1 MKILT
6 IFEDGRVGGPHKQF
20 FYFFKT
26 LHKKN
31 IDQHFLIMPGL
42 NKKLKFKKEINL
54 LKINIVYLS
63 YYNLFPYLKTF
74 LRDIMRIT
82 STIKKLR
89 IDKVYIAGGS
99 SCIKSVLASI
109 ISRRKFIWHI
119 HDSKNNKLLYFFF
132 NIFKY
137 FSEKIIF
144 VSKKSKNFYLKKNS
158 YMNYHILPS
167 AVDVNHF
174 HKKCFNNKILYTIL
188 IIANI
193 NPDKDILMLIDLV
206 NYVEKKNKNIKFKLV
221 GKVWKSQNEYFKKI
235 KKKIRINKLKNI
247 YIINNVD
254 NVEKHLKNSDILLLT
269 SANESMPLSVCEA
282 MSSSKPII
290 STDVGDVKYF
300 VELNRRKLIAGKVFE
315 KKNFKSMGEYI
326 LELYKNSK
334 KLKKLSRNSKKVSEI
349 FFNIFQYKKKL
360 YNFFN
365 V

>member
-206 NYVEKKNKNIKFKLV
+206 NYVEKKK
-221 GKVWKSQNEYFKKI
+221 
-235 KKKIRINKLKNI
+235 
-247 YIINNVD
+247 
-254 NVEKHLKNSDILLLT
+254 
-269 SANESMPLSVCEA
+269 
-282 MSSSKPII
+282 
-290 STDVGDVKYF
+290 
-300 VELNRRKLIAGKVFE
+300 
-315 KKNFKSMGEYI
+315 
-326 LELYKNSK
+326 
-334 KLKKLSRNSKKVSEI
+334 
-349 FFNIFQYKKKL
+349 
-360 YNFFN
+360 
-365 V
+365 